1 MARSQLES
9 IDAGETHLIHAG
21 QPAPDFSLP
30 DADMDMFD
38 LRDLLG
44 RRPFVLYFYI
54 KDGTPGCIAEATE
67 FSDLETEFARL
78 NCPVIGVSRDD
89 CITHAEFRDRHGLAV
104 RLLSDSECEVS
115 TQYGA
120 WQLRE
125 IDGIS
130 RMGMVRSTFVVD
142 RRGGDDNRVAG
153 GKLVLV
159 FASVIGSQTV
169 AQRIQRNVCWSGTLE
184 CPANRLG
191 NSRRTVICRQ
201 SITRGICHQHHGG

>member
-9 IDAGETHLIHAG
+9 MHAAEAHVIQAG

-67 FSDLETEFARL
+67 FSDLETDFARL
-78 NCPVIGVSRDD
+78 DCPVIGVSRDD

-142 RRGGDDNRVAG
+142 RRGVVQHALYGVTPRGHAAQVLQLVRELDN
-153 GKLVLV
+153 
-159 FASVIGSQTV
+159 
-169 AQRIQRNVCWSGTLE
+169 SGIAH
-184 CPANRLG
+184 ANRQG
-191 NSRRTVICRQ
+191 HRRHSQ
-201 SITRGICHQHHGG
+201 LSGHGPGR

>member
-142 RRGGDDNRVAG
+142 RRGVVQHALYGVTPRGHAAQVLQLVRELDN
-153 GKLVLV
+153 
-159 FASVIGSQTV
+159 
-169 AQRIQRNVCWSGTLE
+169 SGIAH
-184 CPANRLG
+184 ANRQG
-191 NSRRTVICRQ
+191 HRRHSQ
-201 SITRGICHQHHGG
+201 LSGHGPGR

>member
-78 NCPVIGVSRDD
+78 NCPAIGVSRDD

-142 RRGGDDNRVAG
+142 RRGVVQHALYGVTPRGHAAQVLQLVRELDN
-153 GKLVLV
+153 
-159 FASVIGSQTV
+159 
-169 AQRIQRNVCWSGTLE
+169 SGIAH
-184 CPANRLG
+184 ANRQG
-191 NSRRTVICRQ
+191 HRRHAQ
-201 SITRGICHQHHGG
+201 LSGHGPGR